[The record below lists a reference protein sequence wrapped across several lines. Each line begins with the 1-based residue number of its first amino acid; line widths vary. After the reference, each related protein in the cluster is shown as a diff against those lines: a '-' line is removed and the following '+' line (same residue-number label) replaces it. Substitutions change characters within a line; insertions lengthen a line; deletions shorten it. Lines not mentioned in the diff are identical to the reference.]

1 MKAPRLQGFT
11 AGCLLLLSG
20 ACSDTIA
27 PSPGASGGTSGSSA
41 GSGSAGAAGAAGSNV
56 PPSAGAAGSGQGGG
70 AAGASGG
77 GVGGGLAGAAG
88 TGGSGGAAG
97 AAGSAGSGGAGDG
110 WVKIFNGQD
119 LTGWVPLI
127 KKSAFNVNYQ
137 NTFRADPANQIM
149 RVTYE
154 DYPDTDFDGRYGM
167 LYYDRYLTDYR
178 VRLTYRFREPQAQN
192 PSQWGKNNTGLMLF
206 GIDPRDVTGDP
217 DFPPAIEIQ
226 LVGTPSTGGTN
237 NANLCQPGGMW
248 VSKLF
253 GENNGSG
260 NGCKASKSGPAPT
273 AGEWVTIEAEV
284 LVSGETKIYQHP
296 ETTTPVLSISGPMYN
311 NQPVLGGYMAI
322 QSESQPVEFK
332 DIELKELN

>member
-1 MKAPRLQGFT
+1 M
-11 AGCLLLLSG
+11 
-20 ACSDTIA
+20 
-27 PSPGASGGTSGSSA
+27 
-41 GSGSAGAAGAAGSNV
+41 
-56 PPSAGAAGSGQGGG
+56 PPSAGAGSGQGGG
-70 AAGASGG
+70 GGKAGAGGAGG
-77 GVGGGLAGAAG
+77 GAGAGAGGALAGAGGAG
-88 TGGSGGAAG
+88 GSAGAGGGGGSGG
-97 AAGSAGSGGAGDG
+97 SADG

-127 KKSAFNVNYQ
+127 HKSAVNVNYQ
-137 NTFRADPANQIM
+137 NTFRADPTNQVL

-154 DYPDTDFDGRYGM
+154 DYPQSNFDGRCGV
-167 LYYDRYLTDYR
+167 LYYDKYLTDYR

-192 PSQWGKNNTGLMLF
+192 PVPWGKNNTGLMLF

-217 DFPPAIEIQ
+217 EFPPAIEIQ
-226 LVGTPSTGGTN
+226 LLGTPSGGGTN

-260 NGCKASKSGPAPT
+260 GGCKASKSGPAPT

-284 LVSGETKIYQHP
+284 SVSGETKIFQHP
-296 ETTTPVLSISGPMYN
+296 EMTTPVLSISGPMYD
-311 NQPVLGGYMAI
+311 NQPVTGGYLAI

-332 DIELKELN
+332 DIELKEMK